1 MILAEMMAAASNV
14 VIFTG
19 AGISTESGIPDFR
32 SPGGLWTRMKPI
44 PFEDFLASEEARK
57 ETWRRRFEGDDFLTT
72 ARPNQGHY
80 AVAALI
86 NMGKAKAVI
95 TQNIDN
101 LHLASGVPAEQIV
114 ELHGNASYAKCL
126 DCETRVELDVIR
138 AQYRQMGTAA
148 NCEHCGG
155 LVKPATISFGQ
166 AMPVAAME
174 RAREATLACDLF
186 LSLGSSLTV
195 HPANGFPI
203 LARENGAELVII
215 NRDPTELDEYADLV
229 LRGEIGPELDALVR
243 ELGLKGLATR
253 H

>member
-1 MILAEMMAAASNV
+1 MNLVEMVAAATNV

-19 AGISTESGIPDFR
+19 AGMSTESGIPDFR
-32 SPGGLWTRMKPI
+32 SPGGVWTRMKPI
-44 PFEDFLASEEARK
+44 LFDDFLKSEEARR
-57 ETWRRRFEGDDFLTT
+57 ETWRRRFEGDDPLT
-72 ARPNQGHY
+72 AAKPNQGHY

-86 NMGKAKAVI
+86 GSGKAKMVI

-101 LHLASGVPAEQIV
+101 LHLASGVPTEQII

-126 DCETRVELDVIR
+126 GCGARVELDVIR

-148 NCEHCGG
+148 GCEGCRG

-166 AMPVAAME
+166 SMPAAEME

-186 LSLGSSLTV
+186 LSIGSSLTV
-195 HPANGFPI
+195 YPANGFPL
-203 LARENGAELVII
+203 LASENGADLVII

-229 LRGEIGPELDALVR
+229 IRGEIGPELDALVR
-243 ELGLKGLATR
+243 DLGLKGLATR

>member
-1 MILAEMMAAASNV
+1 MILVELVAAATNV

-44 PFEDFLASEEARK
+44 LFDDFLRSEEARK
-57 ETWRRRFEGDDFLTT
+57 ETWRRRFEGSDVLTT

-80 AVAALI
+80 AIAALI
-86 NMGKAKAVI
+86 ASGKAKIVI

-101 LHLASGVPAEQIV
+101 LHLASGVPEDQII
-114 ELHGNASYAKCL
+114 ELHGNASYATCL
-126 DCETRVELDVIR
+126 TCGTRIELDVIR

-148 NCEHCGG
+148 HCERCGG

-166 AMPVAAME
+166 AMPEAEME

-186 LSLGSSLTV
+186 LSVGSSLSV
-195 HPANGFPI
+195 YPANNFPL
-203 LARENGAELVII
+203 LASENGAELVII
-215 NRDPTELDEYADLV
+215 NRDPTELDEYADFV
-229 LRGEIGPELDALVR
+229 VRGEIGPELDSLVA